1 MSKETK
7 NAEDNRKI
15 IENHLRSV
23 VEVQVLLASRENLA
37 MSGDNIRYC
46 KPGRVVLLAFCE

>member
-1 MSKETK
+1 MSKETR

-37 MSGDNIRYC
+37 MSGDNVSYC
-46 KPGRVVLLAFCE
+46 KRGRVVLLAFCE